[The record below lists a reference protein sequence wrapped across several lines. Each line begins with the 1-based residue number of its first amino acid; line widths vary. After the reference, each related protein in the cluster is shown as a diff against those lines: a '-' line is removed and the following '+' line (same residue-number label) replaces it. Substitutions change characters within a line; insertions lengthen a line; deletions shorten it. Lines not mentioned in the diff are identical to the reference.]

1 MSINSINTNAQSLI
15 ALQSLN
21 RTNDELSLIQKRV
34 STGYRVADARDD
46 GGAFAVAQSVKSDM
60 AGVVAVVEQLGGV
73 KGILETTFAALSVVS
88 DTMKQLRATLTRLSD
103 GAISSD
109 QRTAYQQQ
117 YTLLAKQVAS
127 FVDDAGYNGRT
138 LLSTVVGGTPAG
150 GDITAIRNETGG
162 LFTIEAVDGGLFKL
176 DPDAFPPK
184 PAPAAF
190 EAAIKAQLGVEHDI
204 ATAATY
210 AAKTPAQ
217 RAADRETAIK
227 NQLGVELATADPV
240 VINGAYAALTTDAQ
254 KQTKFNAYASR
265 TKEAAINT
273 AFAALTTD
281 AQKQAKFDN
290 NKIRD
295 ELAVEF
301 DVANAAAWA
310 AKTPA
315 QSAADREAAI
325 KNQLEVEL
333 EAADP
338 VAWAA
343 KPLAQKTTDINTAYT
358 ALTTDALKQTKFD
371 AYASRTKKA
380 AIDTAFAA
388 LTPAQRQGRIDA
400 RVQGESLA
408 QAQAWIQSGG
418 AFDVAE
424 TAISE
429 ALNTF
434 GASMT
439 FVESQISY
447 NGKKADAMGSGLG
460 ALVDADLARESSMLE
475 ALKVRQQLG
484 VQTLGLANQGPQ
496 VLLGLFR

>member
-60 AGVVAVVEQLGGV
+60 AGVVAVNEQLGGV

-88 DTMKQLRATLTRLSD
+88 DTMKQLRATLTRLAD
-103 GAISSD
+103 GAISTE

-117 YTLLAKQVAS
+117 YTLLAEQVAS

-138 LLSTVVGGTPAG
+138 LLSTDASGTPVG

-162 LFTIEAVDGGLFKL
+162 LFTIEAVDGGVLK
-176 DPDAFPPK
+176 
-184 PAPAAF
+184 
-190 EAAIKAQLGVEHDI
+190 
-204 ATAATY
+204 
-210 AAKTPAQ
+210 
-217 RAADRETAIK
+217 
-227 NQLGVELATADPV
+227 
-240 VINGAYAALTTDAQ
+240 LTT
-254 KQTKFNAYASR
+254 
-265 TKEAAINT
+265 T
-273 AFAALTTD
+273 APTD
-281 AQKQAKFDN
+281 AA
-290 NKIRD
+290 
-295 ELAVEF
+295 E
-301 DVANAAAWA
+301 
-310 AKTPA
+310 A
-315 QSAADREAAI
+315 QTS
-325 KNQLEVEL
+325 
-333 EAADP
+333 
-338 VAWAA
+338 
-343 KPLAQKTTDINTAYT
+343 IN
-358 ALTTDALKQTKFD
+358 
-371 AYASRTKKA
+371 
-380 AIDTAFAA
+380 
-388 LTPAQRQGRIDA
+388 
-400 RVQGESLA
+400 
-408 QAQAWIQSGG
+408 SGG
-418 AFDVAE
+418 ALYVAQA
-424 TAISE
+424 AISE
-429 ALNTF
+429 ALNKF